1 MLQFLIGLSE
11 NFEGIQIFAVGLAF
25 TLAIVFALTFHEFA
39 HAFVA
44 YKAGDNTPKAQGRLT
59 LNPLKHISP
68 LGALMFLLFG
78 FGWAKP
84 VEINPLKFRNYK
96 KASALVSIAGIVTN
110 LILAFVSIMAYSLLK
125 AFVLNITNYFVF
137 FIIYFFYFSA
147 ILNVSLALFNLL
159 PIYPLDGFKFLQV
172 LLKPNNKFIRFMY
185 QYGQIVLLIFILTPI
200 FDILFSYVINFVLN
214 LMIIIPSLLI

>member
-96 KASALVSIAGIVTN
+96 KASALVSIASCAMLSADSLIMLGVN
-110 LILAFVSIMAYSLLK
+110 LYSCK
-125 AFVLNITNYFVF
+125 TEASGAN
-137 FIIYFFYFSA
+137 SG
-147 ILNVSLALFNLL
+147 
-159 PIYPLDGFKFLQV
+159 P
-172 LLKPNNKFIRFMY
+172 
-185 QYGQIVLLIFILTPI
+185 
-200 FDILFSYVINFVLN
+200 
-214 LMIIIPSLLI
+214 